1 MSLPRA
7 YGKIQKGRRIAVP
20 QDLLKMLGWEIDDQ
34 VVVEVYRGKLIVENL
49 SKTIKPI
56 EERIS

>member
-49 SKTIKPI
+49 TKILKPL

>member
-7 YGKIQKGRRIAVP
+7 YGKIQKGRRIAITQP
-20 QDLLKMLGWEIDDQ
+20 LMDQLGWEIDDQ
-34 VVVEVYRGKLIVENL
+34 IVAEAYRGKLIVENL
-49 SKTIKPI
+49 TKTTRPL

>member
-34 VVVEVYRGKLIVENL
+34 VVVEAYRGKLIVENL
-49 SKTIKPI
+49 TKNLKPL

>member
-7 YGKIQKGRRIAVP
+7 YGKIQKGRRIAIP
-20 QDLLKMLGWEIDDQ
+20 KDLLKMLGWEIDDQ

-49 SKTIKPI
+49 TKTLKPL
-56 EERIS
+56 EESM

>member
-49 SKTIKPI
+49 TKTLKPL